1 MVDTVFLVRHAESI
15 GNKAGDY
22 GVENAERLSDR
33 GHEQA
38 DQLAE
43 ALQDVSIDAIGC
55 SSFVRT
61 RQTILPYLETTER
74 VADIWAELAEACW
87 QAHDPSEVDELRYGE
102 DLVLKAHEEPY
113 FRLAPH
119 EYPACRPPSGE
130 TFAEGL
136 ARIRLAIDRLEH
148 VMATSD
154 DETLLLVSHGNYIPR
169 LIEELV
175 GLEPYGRFAHQNVGT
190 TKLTRTNGADYDFR
204 IEYVNRNPLAATL

>member
-1 MVDTVFLVRHAESI
+1 MVDTVYLVRHAESI

-22 GVENAERLSDR
+22 SVENAERLSED

-38 DQLAE
+38 NRLAD

-61 RQTILPYLETTER
+61 RQTILPYLEATDRT
-74 VADIWAELAEACW
+74 AAIWAELAEACW
-87 QAHDPSEVDELRYGE
+87 QAHDNSVVEDLRYGD
-102 DLVLKAHEEPY
+102 DLDLAAHEEPY

-148 VMATSD
+148 LMGNEA

-169 LIEELV
+169 LIEELL
-175 GLEPYGRFAHQNVGT
+175 GLEPYGRFGHQNVGT
-190 TKLTRTNGADYDFR
+190 TKLRRTNGDPFDFR
-204 IEYVNRNPLAATL
+204 IEYVNRDPLAARL